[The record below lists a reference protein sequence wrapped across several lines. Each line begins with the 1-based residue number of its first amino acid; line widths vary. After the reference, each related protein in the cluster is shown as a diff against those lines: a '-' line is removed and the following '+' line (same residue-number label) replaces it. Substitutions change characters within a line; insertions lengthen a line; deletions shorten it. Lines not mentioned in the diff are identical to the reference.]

1 MCRAWAA
8 ALHVSFQGHMY
19 SVGIAISACGVV
31 LHDGVGT
38 CLVMVLE
45 LNTLTFVPY
54 MFSRITCP
62 TSVVFSNRQQARLR
76 CPRRDGG
83 TSKASLI
90 LEAIPFSSL
99 SGQIKRNV

>member
-1 MCRAWAA
+1 MCRAWAG

-45 LNTLTFVPY
+45 LNTLTFVPH
-54 MFSRITCP
+54 MFP
-62 TSVVFSNRQQARLR
+62 
-76 CPRRDGG
+76 
-83 TSKASLI
+83 
-90 LEAIPFSSL
+90 
-99 SGQIKRNV
+99 